1 MAQLC
6 LHSQDLPFLGMKHYY
21 YCLTVSGK
29 VLYIKTWQNPHL
41 SVLVQS
47 QLLIMAAHYTK

>member
-41 SVLVQS
+41 SVLVQG